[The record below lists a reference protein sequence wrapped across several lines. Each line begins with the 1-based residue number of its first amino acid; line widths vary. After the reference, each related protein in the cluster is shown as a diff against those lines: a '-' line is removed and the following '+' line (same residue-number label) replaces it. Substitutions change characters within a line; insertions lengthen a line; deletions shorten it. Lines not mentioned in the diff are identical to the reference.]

1 MNERVQN
8 SKSPIYKWDML
19 VVHATILHNNCTII
33 LMCLAFSFLRH
44 VCCYSWNIK
53 EKSFDNECIIPNDET
68 SEEMI
73 KEKGLQKFLA
83 MTIKQKAL

>member
-33 LMCLAFSFLRH
+33 LICLAFSFLRH
-44 VCCYSWNIK
+44 VCCYPWNIK
-53 EKSFDNECIIPNDET
+53 EKVLIMNVSFQMRWNQWRDDKREGATKISCYDH
-68 SEEMI
+68 
-73 KEKGLQKFLA
+73 
-83 MTIKQKAL
+83 

>member
-1 MNERVQN
+1 MYH
-8 SKSPIYKWDML
+8 SKW
-19 VVHATILHNNCTII
+19 
-33 LMCLAFSFLRH
+33 
-44 VCCYSWNIK
+44 
-53 EKSFDNECIIPNDET
+53 DET